1 MPEYVLADMVI
12 CGTLCFFI
20 GLWSGMILA
29 AWIRANEP
37 CDQHMTVQ
45 EARKVIREDTPEG
58 SVAARLDALDVAK
71 EVLGPDM
78 GMKEVYKWAEG
89 KNED

>member
-1 MPEYVLADMVI
+1 MKAE
-12 CGTLCFFI
+12 
-20 GLWSGMILA
+20 
-29 AWIRANEP
+29 
-37 CDQHMTVQ
+37 
-45 EARKVIREDTPEG
+45 EAKKIIREDTPEG

-71 EVLGPDM
+71 EVIGPDI